1 LVHGL
6 AGHAHEWD
14 ETASSLSAEFRV
26 VAPDQ
31 RGHGRSER
39 SPEDVSPE
47 AFVADVENWV
57 EDLGL
62 APTVLVGQSL
72 GGQTAFLLAE
82 KRPELVRGLVVIE
95 ATPDADPS
103 AAAQVQAWLA
113 SWPVPFSSR
122 REAADFFGGQ
132 GVRPK
137 AWAAGLERRPD
148 GLWPSFNPN
157 VLVAALA
164 EASGRDYWQEWVGI
178 TCPVLVVR
186 GKRGWM
192 PGDATRR
199 MIESLPTAD
208 LVEIKGAGHDLHL
221 EQSQRWQAVLGEFLA
236 AL

>member
-1 LVHGL
+1 MLHGL

-14 ETASSLSAEFRV
+14 ETASSLSAEYRV

-31 RGHGRSER
+31 RGHGHSER

-57 EDLGL
+57 EELGL

-72 GGQTAFLLAE
+72 GAQTAFLLAE

-103 AAAQVQAWLA
+103 AAAQVRTWLE

-137 AWAAGLERRPD
+137 AWAAGLEQRPD
-148 GLWPSFNPN
+148 GFGPRFNPN

-164 EASGRDYWQEWVGI
+164 EASQRDYWQEWAGI

-186 GKRGWM
+186 GRRGRM
-192 PGDATRR
+192 PEDEARR
-199 MIESLPTAD
+199 MIELLPTAR
-208 LVEIKGAGHDLHL
+208 LAEIEDAGHDLHL
-221 EQSQRWQAVLGEFLA
+221 EQSERWQAALGDFLA
-236 AL
+236 TL